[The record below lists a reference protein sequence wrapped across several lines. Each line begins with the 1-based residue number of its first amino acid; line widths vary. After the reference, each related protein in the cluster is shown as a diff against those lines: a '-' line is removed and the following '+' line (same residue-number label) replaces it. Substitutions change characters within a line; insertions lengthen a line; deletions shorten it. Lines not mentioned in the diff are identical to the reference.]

1 MKLLT
6 LLFSLVTA
14 QAAVAQSYYC
24 DRPRKP
30 SCIDTMSILRDEVT
44 FASCRSEVER
54 YQRLSRD
61 YQECLRMEF
70 EDMAEERKK
79 MIDDL
84 MPAPNA
90 VSADGRVE
98 KRAGLPT
105 GREAPSCS
113 GFPPPLIGGIMGHI
127 PMGVQCPTINR
138 LAI

>member
-79 MIDDL
+79 MIDRF
-84 MPAPNA
+84 NA
-90 VSADGRVE
+90 CAQS
-98 KRAGLPT
+98 
-105 GREAPSCS
+105 SIC
-113 GFPPPLIGGIMGHI
+113 
-127 PMGVQCPTINR
+127 
-138 LAI
+138 